1 MAESTERFEGKTPE
15 EIKEELARFL
25 QETLER
31 DLEATG
37 NPDLQQWWKAEDTR
51 SRRMMSEILKIP
63 RSPQEL

>member
-1 MAESTERFEGKTPE
+1 MAESTERFAGKTPA

-37 NPDLQQWWKAEDTR
+37 NPDLQRWWKAEDAR
-51 SRRMMSEILKIP
+51 NRRMIGELLKTL
-63 RSPQEL
+63 RSPQEP